1 MARRFEVVD
10 WLVLVGILALWWGL
24 QVWILPRLGVPT

>member
-1 MARRFEVVD
+1 MD
-10 WLVLVGILALWWGL
+10 WLILVGVLALWWGL